1 MAMYWRVMLGAK
13 SAHAEECF
21 SEGFIG
27 VDYNLSMDL
36 SDSLVEEWSEFNRKL
51 RPVLWAQQPGRS
63 VISAGLAA
71 GQTWTV
77 IKLIQEGDVVIAP
90 DGKGNYRGG
99 VVNGPYR
106 YAPDSQLPHQRTVSW
121 DAETFPRSSMS
132 DELQGST
139 RSTHTAVQLATYG
152 TEVDR
157 LRSGQAQTVEIIG
170 GEPIENPMEFA
181 VEKHLEEFLVAN
193 WTQTVLGAEYDI
205 LELDGEQIGQ
215 QYQSDTGPIDILA
228 LSKDGTTYLVVEL
241 KKGRASDQVVG
252 QILRYM
258 GFVKA
263 SLADETQE
271 VRGAIVALADDKKFV
286 NALAMVPSVSFYRYR
301 VDFKLEST
309 E

>member
-1 MAMYWRVMLGAK
+1 MAKGI
-13 SAHAEECF
+13 H
-21 SEGFIG
+21 
-27 VDYNLSMDL
+27 D
-36 SDSLVEEWSEFNRKL
+36 
-51 RPVLWAQQPGRS
+51 
-63 VISAGLAA
+63 
-71 GQTWTV
+71 
-77 IKLIQEGDVVIAP
+77 GDVVIAP

-99 VVNGPYR
+99 VVSGPYR
-106 YAPDSQLPHQRTVSW
+106 YVPDSDLPHQRPVNW
-121 DAETFPRSSMS
+121 DTATFSRSSMS

-157 LRSGQAQTVEIIG
+157 LRSGQAPEVEIIG

-193 WTQTVLGAEYDI
+193 WTQTTLGAEYDI

-228 LSKDGTTYLVVEL
+228 LSKDGSTYLVVEL

-309 E
+309 D

>member
-1 MAMYWRVMLGAK
+1 MAMYWRVMLGPK
-13 SAHAEECF
+13 SAHAGECF

-27 VDYNLSMDL
+27 ANYDLAMDL
-36 SDSLVEEWSEFNRKL
+36 SDSLVEDWREFNSTF
-51 RPVLWAQQPGRS
+51 RPLLLEQQPGRS
-63 VISAGLAA
+63 AISAGLAA
-71 GQTWTV
+71 AQTWTV
-77 IKLIQEGDVVIAP
+77 AKGIHDGDVVIAP

-99 VVNGPYR
+99 VVTGPYR
-106 YAPDSQLPHQRTVSW
+106 YVPDSDLPHQRPVNW
-121 DAETFPRSSMS
+121 DTATFSRSSMS

-157 LRSGQAQTVEIIG
+157 LRSGQAPTVEIIG
-170 GEPIENPMEFA
+170 GETIENPMEFA

-193 WTQTVLGAEYDI
+193 WTQTALGAEYDI

-228 LSKDGTTYLVVEL
+228 LSKDGKTYLVVEL

-263 SLADETQE
+263 SLADEKQE